1 MVRTAQSIS
10 HSSHSAELWPRVH
23 VQPLPGASRG
33 RDPHSTET
41 TGTRAR
47 AAQASTAAGP
57 PGREVT
63 TPGARAAAG
72 SGIPL
77 RRECVRQAAQ
87 VELGVSSVGM
97 VVVSLLHHSPDL
109 GVQFDP
115 LLPPTRRVATG
126 DLLSDLGVEMVLFVL
141 HFGQKRYN
149 VGMLTAHDV
158 VESVMPAFQS
168 IRGPPEPSQRP
179 LILGPLSWRVPRE

>member
-1 MVRTAQSIS
+1 MSLLQLT
-10 HSSHSAELWPRVH
+10 
-23 VQPLPGASRG
+23 
-33 RDPHSTET
+33 
-41 TGTRAR
+41 
-47 AAQASTAAGP
+47 
-57 PGREVT
+57 
-63 TPGARAAAG
+63 
-72 SGIPL
+72 GIPL
-77 RRECVRQAAQ
+77 RRECVRQATQ

-168 IRGPPEPSQRP
+168 IRGPPEPCQRP
-179 LILGPLSWRVPRE
+179 LILGPLSWRVPEKRCEIYQRLSAVDHTRRNDLFVYLSLLWPLINAISQTQKRR